1 MNTIDISCERIEVPG
16 WLNEFRG
23 FVQKVLE
30 LLDINNWDLSFLLCD
45 DYFMRELNLQ
55 YRDLDEP
62 TDVLSFAIHADME
75 QNGFSA
81 PVSYGTITAGDIVIS
96 IDTWERQSTEL
107 GIDPEEELKRL
118 AIHGILHLTGMNHE
132 TNNTE
137 KDAMLRK
144 QEDII
149 KQLTGE
155 IIF

>member
-1 MNTIDISCERIEVPG
+1 MNTIDISCERIEVPA
-16 WLNEFRG
+16 WLEEFRN
-23 FVQKVLE
+23 FIQKVLDF
-30 LLDINNWDLSFLLCD
+30 LGINNWEVSFLLCD

-62 TDVLSFAIHADME
+62 TDVLSFAIQADQE

-96 IDTWERQSTEL
+96 VDTWERQSKEL
-107 GIDPEEELKRL
+107 GINPEEELKRL
-118 AIHGILHLTGMNHE
+118 AIHGILHLTGMTHK
-132 TNNTE
+132 TNDTDKE
-137 KDAMLRK
+137 AMLRK

-155 IIF
+155 TIF